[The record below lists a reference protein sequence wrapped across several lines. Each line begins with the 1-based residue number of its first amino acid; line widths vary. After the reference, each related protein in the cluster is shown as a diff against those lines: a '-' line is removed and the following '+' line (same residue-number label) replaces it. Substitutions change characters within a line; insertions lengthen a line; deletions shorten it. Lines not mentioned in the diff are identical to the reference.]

1 MILPMPAAPVI
12 LNSTPLV
19 ALWILGRFDLLRD
32 LFDEVVIPQAV
43 QVEFLATDQPARES
57 ALSDAPWIKT
67 VPLADPRY
75 TLVYTGLDEGE
86 AAVLVLAQEIEGVVV
101 IDERKGRRYAQRLGL
116 PLTGSLGLL
125 LLAKERQLL
134 NSVAE
139 AIDEMLAAGL
149 HLDSNLIAEVLKM
162 AGESD

>member
-12 LNSTPLV
+12 LNNTPLV

-32 LFDEVVIPQAV
+32 LFNEVVIPETVKA
-43 QVEFLATDQPARES
+43 EFLATDQPARES
-57 ALSDAPWIKT
+57 ALSNAPWIRT
-67 VPLADPRY
+67 VPLANPRL

-86 AAVLVLAQEIEGVVV
+86 AAVLAMAQEIDGVVV

-134 NSVAE
+134 NSVSE
-139 AIDEMLAAGL
+139 AIDELLAAGL
-149 HLDSNLIAEVLKM
+149 HLDSNLIVEVLRV
-162 AGESD
+162 AGEAD